1 MDTVVERAPITD
13 TKTRNIVR
21 HLEGIDKD
29 HLEEIIKEAKKI
41 IQALNLDNKVQV
53 IRDIITKVIVKGGQ
67 LVQVQGRL
75 PLFALNMGYELTS
88 RNSRFTKRRK
98 KHPF

>member
-75 PLFALNMGYELTS
+75 PLFALNMGYEPAS
-88 RNSRFTKRRK
+88 RDSGVA
-98 KHPF
+98 